1 MRNIRIL
8 SVLLCLYFYPL
19 VLTDV
24 LSLSPFYFI
33 VFFLIKFRSWRLCM
47 GCGPDGGGWCYQ
59 GWSSPA
65 GTNGRRLVSSARWG
79 LIPAAGASG
88 RSDSGWS
95 LEEEEWSEI
104 CIISRLDA
112 CLHAN
117 SFWGWFSGPGCSGRC
132 SWYSPVTWATT
143 AWEIRLFARNDL
155 ISSLITALSLLQAQG
170 RIYC

>member
-1 MRNIRIL
+1 MRIIRIL

-19 VLTDV
+19 VLTYV
-24 LSLSPFYFI
+24 LSLWKILSFLFYSIIYF
-33 VFFLIKFRSWRLCM
+33 KFRSWRLCR
-47 GCGPDGGGWCYQ
+47 GCGPDDGGWCYQ

-112 CLHAN
+112 CWHAN
-117 SFWGWFSGPGCSGRC
+117 SFSGDLVGLVADVADTHQLPERPQPGRSACLPGM
-132 SWYSPVTWATT
+132 T
-143 AWEIRLFARNDL
+143 
-155 ISSLITALSLLQAQG
+155 
-170 RIYC
+170 